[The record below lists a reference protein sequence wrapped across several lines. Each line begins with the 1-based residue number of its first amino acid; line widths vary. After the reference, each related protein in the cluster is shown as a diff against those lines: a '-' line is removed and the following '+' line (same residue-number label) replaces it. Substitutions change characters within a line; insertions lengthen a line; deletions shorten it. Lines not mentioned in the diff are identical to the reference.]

1 MIADVMTEMT
11 TRRTTNRTATDAN
24 HRANN
29 NSTDAEDQ
37 MVERGRD
44 LARLSK
50 EGRSSSRAAGRAARL
65 EGRSKTNSEKP
76 IKEGA
81 TGEEQAHSMTA
92 LHRRRMETK
101 RLPPTQV
108 QQIDDAPNF
117 RGMWA
122 NAPRP
127 PPPPTYRFET
137 PPPPTIRPIV
147 PRASQISKRDD
158 QGNEQ
163 DELHMGRASR
173 RGCRRT
179 GVCQKNHKR
188 AASRSRE
195 PNL

>member
-1 MIADVMTEMT
+1 MIAKAITEAAQVIADVMTEMT
-11 TRRTTNRTATDAN
+11 TRRTTNRMATDAN

-29 NSTDAEDQ
+29 NSTDADDQ

-50 EGRSSSRAAGRAARL
+50 EEAAAGRAARL
-65 EGRSKTNSEKP
+65 EGRSKINNEKP

-81 TGEEQAHSMTA
+81 TGEEQTHAMTA

-117 RGMWA
+117 KGVWR

-147 PRASQISKRDD
+147 PRAS
-158 QGNEQ
+158 
-163 DELHMGRASR
+163 
-173 RGCRRT
+173 
-179 GVCQKNHKR
+179 
-188 AASRSRE
+188 
-195 PNL
+195 